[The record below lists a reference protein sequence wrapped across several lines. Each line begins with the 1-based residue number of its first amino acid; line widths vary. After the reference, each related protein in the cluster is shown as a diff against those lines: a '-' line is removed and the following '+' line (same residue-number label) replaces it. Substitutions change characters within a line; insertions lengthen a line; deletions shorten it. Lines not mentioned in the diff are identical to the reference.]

1 MRKFIP
7 FLFLLS
13 LIPMSV
19 SAITVSCSSIAEAS
33 SCTRCFRFDLG
44 GSNSANNIFVPRSS
58 IPSGQQE
65 YVDLAKSTISGTTY
79 QGASVSPIGNITNN
93 FDRFAS
99 GPNVTA
105 SWVWAKTKSGQGVVR
120 NNIPTTVDANRPVYG
135 IRYTSVSH
143 LKNQVSPNAVVPNT
157 EVTQVSCD
165 FFYVKAATSI
175 CGNSIREW
183 AEQCDD
189 GNTNNNDACSNA
201 CRTPACGNGVREG
214 SEQCDIGTNNGQSGS
229 PCTSQ
234 CLNAGATSVCG
245 NGLREGNE
253 QCDDGNMSNT
263 DTCSTTCTVIGGG
276 SPACRVQAFDS
287 YGSIPLTT
295 TLSCS
300 GAQPGRTVIIITKNN
315 TLIDSSETSNK
326 TFTFNEAGR
335 YTIRCYPDAANNQAN
350 SCTTVI
356 NVDGQCG
363 NGMIESGE
371 QCDDGNGNNF
381 DTCSNS
387 CRLSGSTCGNGI
399 LNSGEQCDDGNYNNN
414 DTCTNICQSST
425 PNTGP
430 MGMMV
435 ALMMVAFISAMS
447 IVYYRSRQS

>member
-1 MRKFIP
+1 
-7 FLFLLS
+7 
-13 LIPMSV
+13 
-19 SAITVSCSSIAEAS
+19 
-33 SCTRCFRFDLG
+33 
-44 GSNSANNIFVPRSS
+44 
-58 IPSGQQE
+58 
-65 YVDLAKSTISGTTY
+65 
-79 QGASVSPIGNITNN
+79 
-93 FDRFAS
+93 
-99 GPNVTA
+99 
-105 SWVWAKTKSGQGVVR
+105 
-120 NNIPTTVDANRPVYG
+120 
-135 IRYTSVSH
+135 
-143 LKNQVSPNAVVPNT
+143 
-157 EVTQVSCD
+157 
-165 FFYVKAATSI
+165 
-175 CGNSIREW
+175 
-183 AEQCDD
+183 
-189 GNTNNNDACSNA
+189 
-201 CRTPACGNGVREG
+201 
-214 SEQCDIGTNNGQSGS
+214 
-229 PCTSQ
+229 
-234 CLNAGATSVCG
+234 
-245 NGLREGNE
+245 
-253 QCDDGNMSNT
+253 MSNT